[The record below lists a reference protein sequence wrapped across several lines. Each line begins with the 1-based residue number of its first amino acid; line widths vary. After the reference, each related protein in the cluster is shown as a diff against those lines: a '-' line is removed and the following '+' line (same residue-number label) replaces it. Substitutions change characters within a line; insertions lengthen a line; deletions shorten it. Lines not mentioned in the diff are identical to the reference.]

1 MTELTIMLI
10 VWAVIFALAL
20 MAELLTEALVSV
32 WFCVGAIVAFA
43 IAFIPGMPYWGEI
56 IVFVGVSLITFL
68 VIRPILQK
76 RLVHLHS
83 KTNVD
88 TMIGKKGIVVKRITS
103 LEKGEVKINDI
114 IWNAIKRDEDDT
126 IEVDSIVEVISI
138 QGNKLLVKKSN

>member
-43 IAFIPGMPYWGEI
+43 INFIPGMPYWGEI

-68 VIRPILQK
+68 ALRPILQK

>member
-10 VWAVIFALAL
+10 VWAVIFTLAL

-32 WFCVGAIVAFA
+32 WFCVGAIVAFT
-43 IAFIPGMPYWGEI
+43 ITFIPGMPYWGEI

>member
-32 WFCVGAIVAFA
+32 WFCVGAIVAFD
-43 IAFIPGMPYWGEI
+43 ITFIPGMPYWGEI

>member
-10 VWAVIFALAL
+10 VWAVIFTLAL

-32 WFCVGAIVAFA
+32 WFCVGAIVALA
-43 IAFIPGMPYWGEI
+43 ITFIPGMPYWGEI

-68 VIRPILQK
+68 VLRPILQK
-76 RLVHLHS
+76 KLVHLHS

-126 IEVDSIVEVISI
+126 IEVDSMVEVISI

>member
-32 WFCVGAIVAFA
+32 WFCVGAIIAFA
-43 IAFIPGMPYWGEI
+43 ITFISGMPYWGEI

-68 VIRPILQK
+68 VLRPILQK

>member
-10 VWAVIFALAL
+10 VWAVIFTLAL
-20 MAELLTEALVSV
+20 MAELLTEALVSI
-32 WFCVGAIVAFA
+32 WFCVGAIVAFV
-43 IAFIPGMPYWGEI
+43 ITFIPRMPYWGEI

-68 VIRPILQK
+68 VLRPILQK
-76 RLVHLHS
+76 KLVHLHS

>member
-1 MTELTIMLI
+1 MTELIIMLI
-10 VWAVIFALAL
+10 VWAVIFTLTL

-43 IAFIPGMPYWGEI
+43 IAFIPEMPYWGEI

>member
-43 IAFIPGMPYWGEI
+43 ITFIPGMPYWGEI

-88 TMIGKKGIVVKRITS
+88 TMIGKKGIVIKRITS

>member
-10 VWAVIFALAL
+10 VWAVIFTLAL

-43 IAFIPGMPYWGEI
+43 ITFIPGMPYWGEI

-114 IWNAIKRDEDDT
+114 IWNAIK
-126 IEVDSIVEVISI
+126 
-138 QGNKLLVKKSN
+138 

>member
-32 WFCVGAIVAFA
+32 WFCVGTIVAFA
-43 IAFIPGMPYWGEI
+43 ITFIPGMPYWGEI

-68 VIRPILQK
+68 VLRPILQK